1 MGATCVVVLVCFV
14 IVTTVVTQSIFSFYS
29 RQECVT
35 ELRVDRDSAAHDR
48 ASADSRGDRVVDLII
63 IQSIEGQTL
72 DPGLVTELQIA
83 SDEVQR
89 KEEVLDRRNKE
100 YADYNDRCN
109 ITPATIAR

>member
-1 MGATCVVVLVCFV
+1 MAATCVIVLLCFV

-29 RQECVT
+29 RQERVT

-48 ASADSRGDRVVDLII
+48 ASADSRRDRAVDLII
-63 IQSIEGQTL
+63 VQSIEGGAL
-72 DPGLVTELQIA
+72 DPGLVTELEIA

-89 KEEVLDRRNKE
+89 KEEVLDQRNRE

-109 ITPATIAR
+109 IDPANIN